1 MPPISATLITYNEA
15 LDLPQALASLQGVAD
30 EVIVV
35 DSGSS
40 DDTCS
45 IAAQAGA
52 RAITRTFTNFGDQK
66 NFAASQ
72 ATHPWILSL
81 DADEALSPE
90 LRASLLAWKQREPAY
105 ATYEITRK
113 TNFLGGWIRHSGWYP
128 EYRVRLYR
136 RDRASFVGALHETVR
151 ADSPVGRLDG
161 DLFHYT
167 VRTLKEHNAKLEVFT
182 DKAAEDL
189 FARGRRRW
197 RAGMVL
203 SAPWTVLQKFV
214 FQRGF
219 LDGRRGALIAWAAG
233 RYVWMKYRKLGI
245 LVRGGK
251 LQRRHWPQAGDA

>member
-30 EVIVV
+30 EVVVV

-40 DDTCS
+40 DQTCR
-45 IAAQAGA
+45 IAREAGA
-52 RAITRTFTNFGDQK
+52 RVLTRAFTDFGDQK

-72 ATHPWILSL
+72 AAHPWVLSL

-90 LRASLLAWKQREPAY
+90 LRAALLEWKQTVPARPAY
-105 ATYEITRK
+105 EVTRK

-136 RDRASFVGALHETVR
+136 RDAARFVGALHETVHS
-151 ADSPVGRLDG
+151 DGPPGRLRG

-189 FARGRRRW
+189 YARGRRRW
-197 RAGMVL
+197 RAGMFL
-203 SAPWTVLQKFV
+203 AAPWTVVQKFV

-219 LDGRRGALIAWAAG
+219 LDGRRGALISWAAG
-233 RYVWMKYRKLGI
+233 RYVWMKYRKLGV
-245 LVRGGK
+245 LLRGGK
-251 LQRRHWPQAGDA
+251 LQRRQWPQAGDA

>member
-40 DDTCS
+40 DETCR
-45 IAAQAGA
+45 IAAQTGA
-52 RAITRTFTNFGDQK
+52 RVISRAFTDFGDQK
-66 NFAASQ
+66 NFAAAQ
-72 ATHPWILSL
+72 AAHPWILSL
-81 DADEALSPE
+81 DADEALSAE
-90 LRASLLAWKQREPAY
+90 LRASLLAWKRSEPAC
-105 ATYEITRK
+105 AAYEMTRK
-113 TNFLGGWIRHSGWYP
+113 ANFLGGWIRHSGWYP

-136 RDRASFVGALHETVR
+136 RDRAAFAGALHETVR
-151 ADSPVGRLDG
+151 TDEPVGRLGG

-167 VRTLKEHNAKLEVFT
+167 VRTLREHNAKLEVFT

-197 RAGMVL
+197 HAGMYL

-214 FQRGF
+214 LQRGF

-251 LQRRHWPQAGDA
+251 LQRREWPQAGDA